1 MPVISAE
8 VALFFQDGGL
18 LGPATNG
25 KRTISVTALSS
36 PVTSRSTS
44 SSNTI
49 DRTSFSAT
57 FVNVPQDE
65 IELPQELKSRET
77 YEFIGFNEETASKLW
92 DQYLNRPINDPL
104 DPFDFD
110 FMDYARSQ
118 VRNHTVP
125 DVLSITDD
133 WTPTMTTL
141 GISQCLQLSILHPDF
156 DDVRATASCKFW
168 LLDSIE
174 MAFKTLEGMNGQLR
188 QEMERRQQLAVLS
201 GRERSPPPSLPA
213 PISRKGSLKSTT
225 KETIVP
231 SKGPAAFKDTT
242 ALDKGPVAGVT
253 EQEAPA
259 RLPGHTMIWRACLLS
274 EAVECCESRLQELDF
289 KSISSSPG
297 DFGGR
302 TAVAYFSPQRET
314 ADRYAMYKK
323 HRFSIAELAI
333 LQVAVPDS
341 LVQSLSINYLWADGA
356 ESQLWKKVIWHCR
369 RGQRLPK
376 DLRYMGNKDLW
387 IGHIAK
393 STNSSFATTES
404 YTQIQSP
411 DVLAVQVNGEWRN
424 AIQWVFYSD
433 HAEELFAQCCKG
445 KTWIHSIGKLVEASK

>member
-1 MPVISAE
+1 MTSY
-8 VALFFQDGGL
+8 
-18 LGPATNG
+18 G
-25 KRTISVTALSS
+25 KKWS
-36 PVTSRSTS
+36 
-44 SSNTI
+44 
-49 DRTSFSAT
+49 
-57 FVNVPQDE
+57 
-65 IELPQELKSRET
+65 
-77 YEFIGFNEETASKLW
+77 G
-92 DQYLNRPINDPL
+92 
-104 DPFDFD
+104 
-110 FMDYARSQ
+110 
-118 VRNHTVP
+118 
-125 DVLSITDD
+125 
-133 WTPTMTTL
+133 
-141 GISQCLQLSILHPDF
+141 
-156 DDVRATASCKFW
+156 
-168 LLDSIE
+168 DSDC
-174 MAFKTLEGMNGQLR
+174 
-188 QEMERRQQLAVLS
+188 
-201 GRERSPPPSLPA
+201 
-213 PISRKGSLKSTT
+213 RKVSLKSAS

-231 SKGPAAFKDTT
+231 GKGPAAAKDTT
-242 ALDKGPVAGVT
+242 IPEEGLRAGVT

-259 RLPGHTMIWRACLLS
+259 RLPGHTMLWRVCLLS
-274 EAVECCESRLQELDF
+274 EAVECCESCLQELDLEP
-289 KSISSSPG
+289 ISSTPG
-297 DFGGR
+297 DFSGR

-393 STNSSFATTES
+393 STNSNFATTES

-445 KTWIHSIGKLVEASK
+445 KTWIHSIGKLVEASKQ